1 MKYVNDAFTVDESDS
16 NDSEDHES
24 PPLYSAQP
32 REGEGFPPLCNCSRL
47 EGRDGEGLEQEGGR
61 AEGAVG
67 FSDDFANADIST
79 LPKDPP
85 PYTR

>member
-16 NDSEDHES
+16 NDSEDQES

-47 EGRDGEGLEQEGGR
+47 DSEGEGGR
-61 AEGAVG
+61 GEVEEAVG
-67 FSDDFANADIST
+67 FSDNFANADIST

>member
-16 NDSEDHES
+16 NDSEDQES

-47 EGRDGEGLEQEGGR
+47 EGRDSEEQEGGR
-61 AEGAVG
+61 GEVEGAVG
-67 FSDDFANADIST
+67 FSDNFANADIST

>member
-16 NDSEDHES
+16 NDSEES

-47 EGRDGEGLEQEGGR
+47 DSEGLEGGR
-61 AEGAVG
+61 GEVEGAVG
-67 FSDDFANADIST
+67 FSDNFANADIST